1 MSFTKNNMHKLI
13 VPFVVGMLSQT
24 AFGMDDFSVGPEAFD
39 PKGGHIQGIAAS
51 HDALYLTQKTR
62 IVKVDWK
69 GNVLKTLQVQNHT
82 GDITYHDGKLYTAVA
97 VYPAKKE
104 GRIQVFDED
113 LNLLQETTI
122 DRTIDGIVYLDGVLY
137 VGMGAK
143 EQPSNKPHRVNIL
156 GRFDAQTL
164 KEIAPRADFDYG
176 HETKFGFQNITTDGQ
191 VIYASFYGAGNAPNI
206 AVFDKDLNIIGTNPY
221 PAYQGFDVVPQSLTG
236 GKLEFIRARN
246 KFTQNKELTCYLE
259 FPKITIN
266 K

>member
-1 MSFTKNNMHKLI
+1 MRKITVF
-13 VPFVVGMLSQT
+13 FVAGMLALA
-24 AFGMDDFSVGPEAFD
+24 AFGVDEFSVGPEAFD

-51 HDALYLTQKTR
+51 HDALYLTQQTR
-62 IVKVDWK
+62 IVKVDWN
-69 GNVLKTLQVQNHT
+69 GNVLKTLEVQNHT

-97 VYPAKKE
+97 VFPAKKE
-104 GRIQVFDED
+104 GWIQVFDEE
-113 LNLLQETTI
+113 LNLLKQTTV

-156 GRFDAQTL
+156 GRFDAETL

-176 HETKFGFQNITTDGQ
+176 HQTKFGFQNLTTDGE
-191 VIYASFYGAGNAPNI
+191 VIYGSFYGFENAPNI

-221 PAYQGFDVVPQSLTG
+221 RAYQGFDVMPKSLTG
-236 GKLEFIRARN
+236 GKLEFIRSRN
-246 KFTQNKELTCYLE
+246 KFTKGEGLTCYLE
-259 FPKITIN
+259 FPEITVN